1 MANKKRQKAAPAV
14 LNARRVTLARAELDE
29 QAANSIYMEFIAR
42 QSALVTLCQGQ
53 IKAWSERLRAAKAI
67 NN

>member
-1 MANKKRQKAAPAV
+1 MASKKNRKATQAAP
-14 LNARRVTLARAELDE
+14 NARRVTLARAELDE

-53 IKAWSERLRAAKAI
+53 IKAWGERLRAAKAI
-67 NN
+67 NS